1 MNDARGIS
9 KSELVGRLETSWNEL
24 IGFVVGLDEAAKSR
38 RAAESDW
45 SVSDHLSH
53 LAAWEMGIVY
63 LLTGRP
69 RHEGMG
75 ITAQQW
81 DELTMDEIN
90 DEVHR
95 AAAARSAAE
104 AMAFLRLAHEGMLN
118 ALAEMTDADLLRDY
132 SEYDLRESY
141 SGRPIVGWIIGD
153 SYDHYDEHLE
163 YMRAGE

>member
-1 MNDARGIS
+1 
-9 KSELVGRLETSWNEL
+9 
-24 IGFVVGLDEAAKSR
+24 
-38 RAAESDW
+38 
-45 SVSDHLSH
+45 
-53 LAAWEMGIVY
+53 
-63 LLTGRP
+63 
-69 RHEGMG
+69 
-75 ITAQQW
+75 
-81 DELTMDEIN
+81 MDEIN

-118 ALAEMTDADLLRDY
+118 ALAEMTEADLLRDY
-132 SEYDLRESY
+132 SEYDPRESY